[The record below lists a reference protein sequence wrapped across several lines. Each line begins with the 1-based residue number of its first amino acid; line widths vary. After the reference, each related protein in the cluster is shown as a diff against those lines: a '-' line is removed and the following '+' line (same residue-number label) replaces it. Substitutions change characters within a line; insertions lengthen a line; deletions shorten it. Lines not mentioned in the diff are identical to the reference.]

1 MFKATFCKSPIQFQK
16 PQMKFFLFVLML
28 LLLSCDLTDD
38 SNNEVICT
46 TEYVY
51 RLNVTIKDDDN
62 NSVIMDDIV
71 VTAKDGD

>member
-1 MFKATFCKSPIQFQK
+1 
-16 PQMKFFLFVLML
+16 MKFFLFVLML